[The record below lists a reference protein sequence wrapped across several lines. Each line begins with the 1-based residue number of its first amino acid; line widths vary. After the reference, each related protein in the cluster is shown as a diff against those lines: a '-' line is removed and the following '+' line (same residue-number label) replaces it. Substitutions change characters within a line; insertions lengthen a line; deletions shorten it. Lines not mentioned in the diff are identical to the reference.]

1 MTMSPSACPKCGA
14 DDVLSGVRL
23 KPGSTGGVDEVEA
36 VVAPTSGMIRR
47 ETGADLRAT
56 VCAACGFTELFVVDP
71 RAIAE
76 RWRAGER

>member
-1 MTMSPSACPKCGA
+1 MTTSACPKCGGA
-14 DDVLSGVRL
+14 DLLHGVRL
-23 KPGSTGGVDEVEA
+23 KPSSTGGVDELHA

-47 ETGADLRAT
+47 ETFAELRAT
-56 VCAACGFTELFVVDP
+56 VCGACGFTELFVLDP